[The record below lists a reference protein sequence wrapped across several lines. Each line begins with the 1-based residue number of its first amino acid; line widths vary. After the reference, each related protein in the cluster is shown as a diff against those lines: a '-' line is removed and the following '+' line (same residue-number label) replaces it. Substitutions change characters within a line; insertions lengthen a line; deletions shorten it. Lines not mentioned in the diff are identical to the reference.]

1 MITVYGRASSS
12 NVQIVMW
19 TLAEIGLEHERL
31 DYGHGFGGND
41 TPEYLAMNPNGLIPT
56 LRDGDLVLWESAA
69 IMRYLSA
76 RYADDAFW
84 PRDPVVRAPLDMWA
98 EWCRTT
104 LAGAFNLGV
113 FMPLVRVA
121 PSKRDPARI
130 DRAVAALKPVMRRLD
145 ARIGAGVQGRPWM
158 AGETLSFADI
168 MVGNLLYRYYTVE
181 FDKAETPALD
191 AYYARLVNRP
201 TYADHVMVSYEPL
214 RARED

>member
-19 TLAEIGLEHERL
+19 TLAEIGLDYERF
-31 DYGHGFGGND
+31 DYGFGFGGVD

-76 RYADDAFW
+76 RYADDGFW
-84 PRDPVVRAPLDMWA
+84 PRDPAARAPLDMWA

-104 LAGAFNLGV
+104 LAPALNGGV

-121 PSKRDPARI
+121 PSKRDPAKIARS
-130 DRAVAALKPVMRRLD
+130 VEALKPVMRRLD
-145 ARIGAGVQGRPWM
+145 ARIGDGPWM
-158 AGETLSFADI
+158 AGETLTFADI

-191 AYYARLVNRP
+191 AYYARLVDRP
-201 TYADHVMVSYEPL
+201 TYAEHVMVSYEPL
-214 RARED
+214 RARDV